1 MSLTTYEHRTISI
14 SLCTCEKFQ
23 LTFDADLTLQKVT
36 FTLTQFQSVPQK
48 VFNVHT
54 ATELS
59 CNALTL
65 KWTRNR
71 ARSVYNPCHLVD
83 TSSSWMLEVEGGRR
97 REGPASG
104 ENLSVMSRVVTSG
117 DNKARTGSVLQ
128 LKWRN
133 ESKNPEMEK
142 FSNLIKDI

>member
-1 MSLTTYEHRTISI
+1 M

-65 KWTRNR
+65 KGTRNR
-71 ARSVYNPCHLVD
+71 ARSVYNPCHLVI
-83 TSSSWMLEVEGGRR
+83 LNAGGGGWEETRG
-97 REGPASG
+97 EGPA
-104 ENLSVMSRVVTSG
+104 VKTSP
-117 DNKARTGSVLQ
+117 S
-128 LKWRN
+128 
-133 ESKNPEMEK
+133 
-142 FSNLIKDI
+142 